1 MKIKMIAFDLFGVV
15 ITESHMVSNTLMPLM
30 PKGSQKA
37 VVKAYYN
44 QYTRGEMTES
54 QFWQAIG
61 EAENTTLQQDF
72 LNAFILDPDLESV
85 IKNLSQYYQL
95 AILSNLAKEWSEVL
109 IDKFQFEN
117 NFSPIIISGVVGC
130 EKPNKKIYEILVQQS
145 QLQAQEIAFI
155 DDRLENLATANK
167 LGMTT
172 IHYQRENDLFEFT
185 PDYNINNLKQ
195 ILRIYNF
202 S

>member
-15 ITESHMVSNTLMPLM
+15 ITEGHMVSNTLMPLM

>member
-1 MKIKMIAFDLFGVV
+1 M
-15 ITESHMVSNTLMPLM
+15 
-30 PKGSQKA
+30 
-37 VVKAYYN
+37 
-44 QYTRGEMTES
+44 
-54 QFWQAIG
+54 AIG
-61 EAENTTLQQDF
+61 QAENTTLQQDF
-72 LNAFILDPDLESV
+72 LNAFILDPDLENV

-117 NFSPIIISGVVGC
+117 NFSPRIISGVVGC

-155 DDRLENLATANK
+155 DDRLENLATADK

-195 ILRIYNF
+195 ILRIFN
-202 S
+202 